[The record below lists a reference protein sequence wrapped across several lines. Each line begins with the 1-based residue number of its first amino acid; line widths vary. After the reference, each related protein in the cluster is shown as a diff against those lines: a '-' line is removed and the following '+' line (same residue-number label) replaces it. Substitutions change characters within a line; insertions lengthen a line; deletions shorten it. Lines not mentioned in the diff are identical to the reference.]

1 MMDMGLTEQE
11 FLALS
16 PEDQKDYL
24 DLLQKLEE
32 TRKYNKINYF
42 QPYPFQKRFYDLGK
56 DQPVRALIAANRC
69 GKTYS
74 AAMELSYHATGNYP
88 DWWEGRVFDRPV
100 TIVAAG
106 VTSHQVKRVLQK
118 EFIGTIHRDRKE
130 EIGTGSL
137 PRHTIDMKRS
147 VGGRDGLLPEIAV
160 RHKDGGYS
168 TIILYAYAQDVE
180 SMMGFTADIV
190 YVDEQDKNKF
200 DLIFSEL
207 VKRISSV
214 NGLAMATFTPL
225 AGVTHIVRQFWDPT
239 GEFHKGLVNAGWDD
253 IEHLTEDVKEQMLA
267 ATPPHLRDAVSK
279 GIPVLGSGAV
289 YNIGE
294 GDLMYDDVEI
304 KDDWPRIAAM
314 DVGFTND
321 PTAGVFVA
329 KDLSTGIY
337 YVYDE
342 FYGESGKPH
351 AEFIGPLFS
360 KGCANIPIIYD
371 SAAVSKTGKVGEGV
385 RDLWQE
391 HGLNVLQKSFR
402 NPKWLSEGTSS
413 YKDKA
418 VGIQRV
424 FELMSSGKLKIHAR
438 TCPNVWREFRAYS
451 YDDKGVPVDKDDHW
465 MDALRYA
472 ILSAEGG
479 LMESINGNGWGNV
492 DEYYDSDEF
501 YFNSY

>member
-1 MMDMGLTEQE
+1 MEKGLNEEE
-11 FLALS
+11 FKALS

-56 DQPVRALIAANRC
+56 DHPVRALIAANRC

-88 DWWEGRVFDRPV
+88 EWWEGRVFDRPV

-118 EFIGTIHRDRKE
+118 EFVGTIHRDRKD

-147 VGGRDGLLPEIAV
+147 VGGRDGLLPEIAIK
-160 RHKDGGYS
+160 HKDGGYS

-225 AGVTHIVRQFWDPT
+225 AGMTHIVRQFWDPM
-239 GEFHKGLVNAGWDD
+239 GDFHGGLVNAGWDD
-253 IEHLTEDVKEQMLA
+253 IEHLTEDVKEQMLS

-279 GIPVLGSGAV
+279 GIPVLGAGAV

-294 GDLMYDDVEI
+294 GDIMYDDIEI
-304 KDDWPRIAAM
+304 REDWPRICGM

-329 KDLSTGIY
+329 KDMSTGVY

-342 FYGESGKPH
+342 YGDIDNNSWHPSQHVPKLH
-351 AEFIGPLFS
+351 S
-360 KGCANIPIIYD
+360 KQCNKIPIVYD
-371 SAAVSKTGKVGEGV
+371 SAAKAKVGASGKAVVEMW
-385 RDLWQE
+385 REQ
-391 HGLNVLQKSFR
+391 GLNVLDKSFR
-402 NPKWLSEGTSS
+402 NPKYLSEKSNGS
-413 YKDKA
+413 YKDK
-418 VGIQRV
+418 GLGLQHLY
-424 FELMSSGKLKIHAR
+424 ELMSTGKLKIHAR
-438 TCPNVWREFRAYS
+438 NCPNIWREFRSYS

-472 ILSAEGG
+472 IMTAEGG
-479 LMESINGNGWGNV
+479 HMQQINVAFW
-492 DEYYDSDEF
+492 DQYEQDDDY